1 MHKQLII
8 SFLGVINR
16 ISSLRLICSRSPSG
30 LLYHGVPKRGIN
42 DNDINADVFEEQIIF
57 MKKRFQFIRQN
68 EVSHKRSRD
77 QRIQV
82 LLTFDDGFRN
92 NADVVAPILKR
103 HQIPATFFVCSR
115 HSISNKYLWF
125 VHLKMLKTK
134 FNKDGFLFRGE
145 YIDMR
150 PDKRNVSIEKLRH
163 FLVNLKPHPGEM
175 YRVIEEELPPLE
187 DFLSKEEIDDWC
199 TGMTEEQ
206 IGELSRDGLFEIGVH
221 TNDHALLSKCDYMEK
236 VRQITENKLLIEKIC
251 QKKCE
256 TISYPTGDYDH
267 ETLELCKD
275 LNLSVGYA
283 VYKTLRTH
291 PNLEIPRIGIYN
303 KSLDILNFKTV
314 FCNHLR
320 KRNIVIG

>member
-1 MHKQLII
+1 M
-8 SFLGVINR
+8 
-16 ISSLRLICSRSPSG
+16 
-30 LLYHGVPKRGIN
+30 N
-42 DNDINADVFEEQIIF
+42 DSDINADAFEEQLIF

-68 EVSHKRSRD
+68 EVEHKRSKD

-92 NADVVAPILKR
+92 NAVVVAPILKR
-103 HQIPATFFVCSR
+103 HQIPAIFFVCSR
-115 HSISNKYLWF
+115 HLISDKYLWF

-134 FNKDGFLFRGE
+134 FNKNGFLFRGE
-145 YIDMR
+145 HIDMR

-187 DFLSKEEIDDWC
+187 DFLSKGEIDDWC
-199 TGMTEEQ
+199 AGMSEDQ
-206 IGELSRDGLFEIGVH
+206 IGELSREDLFDIGIH
-221 TNDHALLSKCDYMEK
+221 TNDHSLLSKCDHMEK
-236 VRQITENKLLIEKIC
+236 VRQITENRLLIERIC

-256 TISYPTGDYDH
+256 TISYPTGDYDPA
-267 ETLELCKD
+267 TLELCED

-283 VYKTLRTH
+283 VFETLRTH

-303 KSLDILNFKTV
+303 KSLEILNFKTV

-320 KRNIVIG
+320 NLNIAIG